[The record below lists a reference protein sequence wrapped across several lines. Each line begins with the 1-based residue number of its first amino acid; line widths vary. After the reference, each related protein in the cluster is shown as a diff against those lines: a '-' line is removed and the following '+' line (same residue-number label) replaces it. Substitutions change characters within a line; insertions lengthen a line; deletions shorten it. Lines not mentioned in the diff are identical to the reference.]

1 MGFAIVGI
9 GISFKSGE
17 FSIAI
22 SEADRTLRREGARRG
37 DYLAAASLLTTLPPL
52 VDFVR
57 AGLFA
62 VKNSAEYQRS
72 LFSFTDSVTNIGKAV
87 SGRF

>member
-62 VKNSAEYQRS
+62 AEYQRS